1 MVYLQERTDRYALF
15 IFGKKGEALPYHAF
29 ILHVLVNNRSEWTD
43 LFFPIVRVLKI
54 SLKMILIAILSG
66 FWLYHKVIS

>member
-43 LFFPIVRVLKI
+43 LFFPHCESFEDLFKNDLN
-54 SLKMILIAILSG
+54 S
-66 FWLYHKVIS
+66 YP